1 MATEIEHKFLI
12 RDDRWRRDVYRSQR
26 LRQGYLVSDR
36 VRSVRVR
43 PAGDAAWLNI
53 KSGTL
58 GVCRREYDYAIPV
71 ADAQELLDRLC
82 RQPLLEKTRHWLRY
96 GGHTWEIDVFEGD
109 NAGLVLAEIELTEPG
124 EDFARP
130 PWLGEEVSHDPRYYN
145 PSLIEHPYKDW

>member
-36 VRSVRVR
+36 VRSVRIR
-43 PAGDAAWLNI
+43 LAGDAAWLNI

-58 GVCRREYDYAIPV
+58 GVCRREYDYAIPA
-71 ADAQELLDRLC
+71 ADAQKLLDRLC

-109 NAGLVLAEIELTEPG
+109 NTGLVLAEIELTEPS
-124 EDFARP
+124 ENFARP

-145 PSLIEHPYKDW
+145 PSLVEHPYKDW